1 MHYERK
7 IWIFNGYGFDQ
18 TTLSVNTTLL
28 NEEVIWQW

>member
-18 TTLSVNTTLL
+18 TTLIVDITLL
-28 NEEVIWQW
+28 NRRVIWQL